1 MSDNEDQEVE
11 IKKTGKN
18 LKIVF
23 DNENANKE
31 EELFSYEELQE
42 EESGTGHVTIDAKMD
57 IDETVANEANALP
70 AEEEKAEEEEDSTE
84 FHVNLDKAPPT
95 LKNTVLV

>member
-11 IKKTGKN
+11 IKKTAKN

-31 EELFSYEELQE
+31 DELFSYEELQE
-42 EESGTGHVTIDAKMD
+42 EESGRGHVTIDAKMD
-57 IDETVANEANALP
+57 IDETGANDASLP
-70 AEEEKAEEEEDSTE
+70 AEEEKAEEEDSTE